1 MSKEDWLVASKQRAI
16 DLGYEPIEDPEAF
29 GGEVFI
35 KNGFKWIHNI
45 SFLKQRLT
53 VQTDEELENLGY
65 HVDDY
70 YNHNSPDGEFLA
82 IKAKREWDQI
92 MDDYWD

>member
-1 MSKEDWLVASKQRAI
+1 MLQANNELLTLVMNQLKIQR
-16 DLGYEPIEDPEAF
+16 LLEAKCLSRM
-29 GGEVFI
+29 GS
-35 KNGFKWIHNI
+35 NGFKWVHNI

-70 YNHNSPDGEFLA
+70 YNYNSPDGEFLA